1 MYKNIFYIERIISLQ
16 ITISE
21 NVIKLKGNIIDST
34 CSIYSRDYVFLI
46 EIEK

>member
-21 NVIKLKGNIIDST
+21 HVIKLKGNIRDNT
-34 CSIYSRDYVFLI
+34 CSIYFRDYVFLI